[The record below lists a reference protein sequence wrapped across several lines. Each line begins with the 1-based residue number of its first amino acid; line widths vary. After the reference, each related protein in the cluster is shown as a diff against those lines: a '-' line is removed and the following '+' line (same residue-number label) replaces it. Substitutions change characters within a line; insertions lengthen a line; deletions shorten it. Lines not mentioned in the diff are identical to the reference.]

1 MPGKSKDR
9 VRKGRVTTCSLCGAV
24 GHRLETCSLP
34 GASEFRRL
42 RKESRAKPRFADK
55 NNKERNAPNKHGS
68 HAKMARKAYSRNPA
82 KTRGRNPRRVIPRG
96 LTLSGIET
104 DAEALE
110 WLLRKKFLKRPA
122 ACPDCG
128 FSFQAEAFA
137 KKLPSGK
144 DWCHWR
150 CSHWE
155 CQRQVSYTYGS
166 CFEGLRKGPLL
177 LAKMLVHYCS
187 LTALVTCFLSFG
199 PANPKP

>member
-122 ACPDCG
+122 ACPD
-128 FSFQAEAFA
+128 
-137 KKLPSGK
+137 
-144 DWCHWR
+144 WW
-150 CSHWE
+150 
-155 CQRQVSYTYGS
+155 
-166 CFEGLRKGPLL
+166 LL
-177 LAKMLVHYCS
+177 LPGKSAYQEASLRQRLVPLAVQPLRVSATSFLHVWKLLRRPSERSSALGQDARALLFLNS
-187 LTALVTCFLSFG
+187 LGYVLHCFG
-199 PANPKP
+199 PA